1 MKTKVSIIIPVYR
14 NIHFLKKSLHSA
26 ASQTYKNIEI
36 LIINDGNLKK
46 DKDEI
51 YRIKNLFKRKNIKV
65 ININKNKGVS
75 NALNEGIKKSS
86 GDYISWL
93 SHDDYFDLKKTE
105 MQIKF
110 LKKKNAKICSCDF
123 VEINKLKKFK
133 IDRTLDENYFDD
145 QILSIILNDSL
156 HGCSLIIDKSC
167 FKKFTFN
174 KKYKHIQDYDLWY
187 KMSEKYQF
195 VHLNRKLL
203 FSIKHSSQT
212 SYLKKDESITE
223 KLNFYKDLIDNKL
236 VFYNFK
242 KLSYV
247 LKFIF
252 RSLFMYKSLSLS
264 FSLIKKF
271 VFYRNYNFITLYFN
285 KK

>member
-1 MKTKVSIIIPVYR
+1 MKDRVSIVIPVFR
-14 NIHFLKKSLHSA
+14 NIHFLNKSLYSA
-26 ASQTYKNIEI
+26 VNQTYKNIEI
-36 LIINDGNLKK
+36 LIVNDGNSKNDKK
-46 DKDEI
+46 EI
-51 YRIKNLFKRKNIKV
+51 YRIKKRYKKKNIKI
-65 ININKNKGVS
+65 INIKKNSGVS

-86 GDYISWL
+86 GEYISWL

-105 MQIKF
+105 LQVKY
-110 LKKKNAKICSCDF
+110 LHKKNAKICSCDF

-133 IDRTLDENYFDD
+133 IDRILDQNYFDD

-156 HGCSLIIDKSC
+156 HGCSLIINKKC
-167 FKKFTFN
+167 FNNFSFN

-203 FSIKHSSQT
+203 FSIKHPSQT
-212 SYLKKDESITE
+212 SYLKRDESITE
-223 KLNFYKDLIDNKL
+223 KLNFYSELIDNKL
-236 VFYNFK
+236 VVYNFK
-242 KLSYV
+242 KMSYV
-247 LKFIF
+247 LKFIY

-264 FSLIKKF
+264 FSILQKF
-271 VFYRNYNFITLYFN
+271 LFYRSNNFITLYFN